1 MNALA
6 KEICNRIW
14 RATQGTISGPILLNI
29 DLIGL
34 FYGCKESS
42 IASYAMKLPHSLPQG
57 TPKQYF
63 LN

>member
-1 MNALA
+1 M
-6 KEICNRIW
+6 EYGVP
-14 RATQGTISGPILLNI
+14 QGKISGPLLFNI
-29 DLIGL
+29 GLIGL

-42 IASYAMKLPHSLPQG
+42 IASYAMKIPHIPVQG

>member
-1 MNALA
+1 M
-6 KEICNRIW
+6 EYGVP
-14 RATQGTISGPILLNI
+14 QGKVSGPLLFNI
-29 DLIGL
+29 GLIGL

-42 IASYAMKLPHSLPQG
+42 IASYAMKISHIPAQG